1 MITGE
6 YCRNKE
12 IYEGLKKEIKILEQ
26 QRLQA
31 NVCNINKFDELYKL
45 LYTVQTLIIK
55 EEL

>member
-45 LYTVQTLIIK
+45 LYIVQTLIIK